1 MKVLLDECV
10 PWPLHRGLAGHDCTT
25 AQRQGW
31 SQDLQN
37 RMRLAVAGQKTAV
50 FLQVTDPIAALHAT

>member
-25 AQRQGW
+25 AQRQG
-31 SQDLQN
+31 
-37 RMRLAVAGQKTAV
+37 
-50 FLQVTDPIAALHAT
+50 